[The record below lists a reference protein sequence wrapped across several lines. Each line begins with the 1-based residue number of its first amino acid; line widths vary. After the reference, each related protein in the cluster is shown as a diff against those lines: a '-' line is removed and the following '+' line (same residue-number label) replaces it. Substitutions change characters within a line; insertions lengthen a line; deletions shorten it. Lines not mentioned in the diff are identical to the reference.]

1 MNTSRSQKYAY
12 LAAILYASIIG
23 LSFLFVKLTV
33 QQAHPMDVLA
43 HRFTLSLIVVSIPI
57 ALGWFKWNLKWSDI
71 WRIIPLGLLS
81 PVLFFLFQAFG
92 LVTSNSSEAGILQ
105 ATAPVFTLLMASLF
119 IKEKTTLVQKLS
131 LLLSI
136 GGVIFIFVMRG
147 AGISLDNFQGVG
159 LLLLSTLCF
168 AGYGVLARPLTRRYK
183 PMELTWVTLA
193 LGFLVFNAA
202 ALIRHALNGTMA
214 AYVEPLSN
222 PGYLGA
228 LGYLAILSTMGS
240 TLLSSYALTH
250 LEASKVSVF
259 SNLATL
265 ISIAG
270 GALILGEPLYMYHYI
285 GAFLIIAGVL
295 GTNRSANNVKARI
308 TAK

>member
-1 MNTSRSQKYAY
+1 MNTSRSQQFAY
-12 LAAILYASIIG
+12 LAAILYACIIG

-57 ALGWFKWNLKWSDI
+57 AAGWFKWSLKWRDI
-71 WRIIPLGLLS
+71 LRIIPLGLLS

-92 LVTSNSSEAGILQ
+92 LVTSNSSEAGIIQ
-105 ATAPVFTLLMASLF
+105 ATAPIFTLLMASLF
-119 IKEKTTLVQKLS
+119 LKERTTIIQKLS

-136 GGVIFIFVMRG
+136 CGVIFILAMK
-147 AGISLDNFQGVG
+147 GIGLSLENFQGMG

-193 LGFLVFNAA
+193 LGFLVFNSAS
-202 ALIRHALNGTMA
+202 LIRHAMNGTVA
-214 AYVEPLSN
+214 DYIVPLMD

-270 GALILGEPLYMYHYI
+270 GALILGEPLYMYHYV
-285 GAFLIIAGVL
+285 GAILIIAGVL
-295 GTNRSANNVKARI
+295 GTNRNTNPFNVRKKRV
-308 TAK
+308 